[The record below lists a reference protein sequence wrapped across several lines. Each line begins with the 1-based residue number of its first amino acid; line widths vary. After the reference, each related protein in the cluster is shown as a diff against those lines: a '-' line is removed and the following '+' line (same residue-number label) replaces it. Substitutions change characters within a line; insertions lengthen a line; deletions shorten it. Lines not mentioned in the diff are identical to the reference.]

1 MQIRC
6 PVNGE
11 VFKESNRV
19 LILPTDED
27 FIDYEIIIENI
38 IPESNISTSGQF
50 LIAGKEIIGKADKSP
65 CKRNCIH
72 VSVRKKSPIQIRE
85 SDYEYIDPSP
95 FLDHLLPSPRWIW
108 DCRDYT
114 YMNVLNVVSADATGE
129 VLEKVNKEIVR
140 SNFGEDKMNGFP
152 PIEPKYRPPD
162 LEVANRSDL
171 FAVTALEKFT
181 NGFKSKVS
189 QFTDIAKQLFDFSNN
204 R

>member
-50 LIAGKEIIGKADKSP
+50 LIAGKDIIGKADKSP

-72 VSVRKKSPIQIRE
+72 VSVRKKSPIQIRD

-108 DCRDYT
+108 DCRERFKRSFSRC
-114 YMNVLNVVSADATGE
+114 NRRSIRESQQRNCSIKFRRRQNEWVSTNRTKISTSGP
-129 VLEKVNKEIVR
+129 R
-140 SNFGEDKMNGFP
+140 SCQS
-152 PIEPKYRPPD
+152 
-162 LEVANRSDL
+162 V
-171 FAVTALEKFT
+171 
-181 NGFKSKVS
+181 
-189 QFTDIAKQLFDFSNN
+189 
-204 R
+204 

>member
-50 LIAGKEIIGKADKSP
+50 LIAGKDIIGKADKSP

-72 VSVRKKSPIQIRE
+72 VSVRKKSPIQIRD

-114 YMNVLNVVSADATGE
+114 YMNDLNVVSADATGE

-140 SNFGEDKMNGFP
+140 SSFGEDKMNGFP

-162 LEVANRSDL
+162 LEVNRSDL

-181 NGFKSKVS
+181 NGFKSIVS